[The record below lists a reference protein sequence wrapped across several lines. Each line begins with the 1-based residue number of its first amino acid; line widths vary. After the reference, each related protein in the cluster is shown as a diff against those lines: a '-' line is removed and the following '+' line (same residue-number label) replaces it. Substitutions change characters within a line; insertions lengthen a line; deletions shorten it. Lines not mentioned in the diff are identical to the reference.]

1 MRRNDRHIR
10 VVVRPFLL
18 MMVTAVL
25 LCANTIDARTRTTR
39 KNLHSNQVPVMA
51 LESSDGLLP
60 DSLACVDAD
69 AVSLKGYNKRA
80 SDSKESFFITNNTAS
95 RMSAVRLLLRYTT
108 MDDQLLTQRSVTI
121 PVSLMP
127 GETKLV
133 SVKSFDVQRLFY
145 YYAGPQPR
153 KQATPFKVAF
163 RLTGYD
169 IPVGN

>member
-1 MRRNDRHIR
+1 MA
-10 VVVRPFLL
+10 LL
-18 MMVTAVL
+18 VL
-25 LCANTIDARTRTTR
+25 CISTLDVDARTRTTR
-39 KNLHSNQVPVMA
+39 KNLQSLEVPMVA

-60 DSLACVDAD
+60 DSLTQLDPN
-69 AVSLKGYNKRA
+69 AVSLKGFAKRA
-80 SDSKESFFITNNTAS
+80 SDSKESFFITNNTNH

-108 MDDQLLTQRSVTI
+108 MQGEMLTQRTVTV
-121 PVSLMP
+121 PVSLKP

-133 SVKSFDVQRLFY
+133 SIKSFDIQRLFY
-145 YYAGPQPR
+145 FYAGPQPR

>member
-1 MRRNDRHIR
+1 MRIQYRHIITLL
-10 VVVRPFLL
+10 VLMLCFLTFE
-18 MMVTAVL
+18 M
-25 LCANTIDARTRTTR
+25 DGRTRTTR
-39 KNLHSNQVPVMA
+39 KNLRSVEIPVVA

-60 DSLACVDAD
+60 DSLAQVDPN
-69 AVSLKGYNKRA
+69 AVSLKGFSKRA
-80 SDSKESFFITNNTAS
+80 SDSKESFFVTNNTGH

-108 MDDQLLTQRSVTI
+108 MNGEMLTQRSVTV
-121 PVSLMP
+121 PVDLKP

-153 KQATPFKVAF
+153 KSATPFKVAF

>member
-1 MRRNDRHIR
+1 MKQGIKHILTF
-10 VVVRPFLL
+10 PPLL
-18 MMVTAVL
+18 VICL
-25 LCANTIDARTRTTR
+25 LALLISSLDLDARVRTTR
-39 KNLHSNQVPVMA
+39 SNLKSLEVPVAA
-51 LESSDGLLP
+51 LEADDSLLP
-60 DSLACVDAD
+60 DSLAQLDPD
-69 AVSLKGYNKRA
+69 AVTLKGFSKRA
-80 SDSKESFFITNNTAS
+80 SDAKESFFITNNTAH

-108 MDDQLLTQRSVTI
+108 MSGELLTQRMVNI
-121 PVSLMP
+121 PVNLKP

-145 YYAGPQPR
+145 FYAGPQPR